1 MWLLLAL
8 VAWLGDVSAAEVPA
22 PNLKV
27 GDSAL
32 EFSLPAVNEDV
43 ALKAVVNTQVSLS
56 AFTGLEARFPARA
69 VVVTFV
75 EGTTGTDQLQTL
87 QRLQK
92 KYAAK
97 NVRFLLVVM
106 GVGDI
111 ATLSDWVGSQKA
123 DIPVLNDRYRIV
135 SSRYGVKSSP
145 MTFIIDGDGYVD
157 AIGAASAS
165 LEPEVDAILTNLLQ

>member
-8 VAWLGDVSAAEVPA
+8 VAWLGEVSAAEVPA

-32 EFSLPAVNEDV
+32 QFSLPAVNEDV

-69 VVVTFV
+69 VVITFV
-75 EGTTGTDQLQTL
+75 EGTAGADQLQVL

-106 GVGDI
+106 GVSDI
-111 ATLSDWVGSQKA
+111 ATLSDWVGNQKA
-123 DIPVLNDRYRIV
+123 DIPVLNDKYRIV
-135 SSRYGVKSSP
+135 ASRYGVKASP
-145 MTFIIDGDGYVD
+145 MTFVVDGDGYVD
-157 AIGAASAS
+157 AIGTASS
-165 LEPEVDAILTNLLQ
+165 TLEPELDTILTDLLQ